1 MHVWRSLD
9 EFVAPPQGVVLS
21 IGNFDGVHRGHQRL
35 LEQAGELGRRLGL
48 PVAAMTFDPHP
59 LAVVA
64 PERVPPA
71 LTTLEE
77 KLALLR
83 RAGAEHVLVLHSE
96 QHLLRETAEEFLEQ
110 VVACC
115 RPRALVEG
123 PDFHFGRGRAGNVGT
138 LEQFAPRW
146 GYELHVVPEVYCEEL
161 PARPA
166 ISSSA
171 IRQAVRDGGRVH
183 EAQALLG
190 RPYRIVGLVAHGEAR
205 GRQLGFPT
213 TNLEQIPHLL
223 PEPAVYAAIAQRQNG
238 ALHLAAVN
246 VGPQPTFGQ
255 ERVRVEAHLID
266 FDGELHGQRVGL
278 HLLARLRPQIRFP
291 GAAELVAQLRRD
303 VAATEALA
311 GRVGEVW
318 GIPL

>member
-1 MHVWRSLD
+1 MHVWRSLA
-9 EFVAPPQGVVLS
+9 EFVTPPRGLVLS

-35 LEQAGELGRRLGL
+35 LEEAGARGRRLGA

-59 LAVVA
+59 LAIVA
-64 PERVPPA
+64 PERTPPA
-71 LTTLEE
+71 LTTLDE
-77 KLALLR
+77 KLALLQ

-96 QHLLRETAEEFLEQ
+96 QHLLRETAEEFLQQ
-110 VVACC
+110 VVARC

-123 PDFHFGRGRAGNVGT
+123 PDFHFGRGRSGNVDT
-138 LEQFAPRW
+138 LAQFAGRW
-146 GYELHVVPEVYCEEL
+146 SYELHVVPEVHCDEL

-171 IRQAVRDGGRVH
+171 VRDALRKGGRVH
-183 EAQALLG
+183 EARALLG
-190 RPYRIVGLVAHGEAR
+190 RPYRIVGVVGHGEAR

-223 PEPAVYAAIAQRQNG
+223 PEPAVYAAVAQTQAG
-238 ALHLAAVN
+238 TLHLAAVN

-255 ERVRVEAHLID
+255 QQVRVEAHLLG
-266 FDGELHGQRVGL
+266 FDGELHGERLGL
-278 HLLARLRPQIRFP
+278 HFLTRLRSQVRFADA
-291 GAAELVAQLRRD
+291 GELVAQLRRD

-311 GRVGEVW
+311 QRVGDVW